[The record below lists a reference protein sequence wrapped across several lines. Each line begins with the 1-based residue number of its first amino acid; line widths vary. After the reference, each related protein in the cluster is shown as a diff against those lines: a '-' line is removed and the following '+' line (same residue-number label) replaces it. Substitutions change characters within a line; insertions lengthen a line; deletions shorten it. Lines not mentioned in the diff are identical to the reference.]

1 MCRVASMDPVMHL
14 SCPVTA
20 VLDTL
25 QHLKHTG
32 GHLGREVGQFWSPVH
47 TGLMG
52 RSCKQHGW
60 YLEPNML
67 VPAAPVRYFPGSM
80 CKCLIASVHHIQE
93 FGISGVYM
101 PRAGELGAPC
111 RMHGPGPCSRAMYAV
126 SQRKLGCSAH

>member
-52 RSCKQHGW
+52 RSCNSTAGTWSPTCSSQ
-60 YLEPNML
+60 LL
-67 VPAAPVRYFPGSM
+67 LFDTF
-80 CKCLIASVHHIQE
+80 Q
-93 FGISGVYM
+93 GVCVN
-101 PRAGELGAPC
+101 A
-111 RMHGPGPCSRAMYAV
+111 
-126 SQRKLGCSAH
+126 